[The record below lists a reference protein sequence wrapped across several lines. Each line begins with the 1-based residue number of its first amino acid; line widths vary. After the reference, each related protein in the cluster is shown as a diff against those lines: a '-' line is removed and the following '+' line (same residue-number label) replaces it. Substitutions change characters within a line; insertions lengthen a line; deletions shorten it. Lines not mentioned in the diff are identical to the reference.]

1 MAKVSKISTKDL
13 PNLSY
18 QRDQMA
24 ADRMFHEAVEA
35 VARGDYRCAN
45 FMNEQMIKIAL
56 KCMKGD
62 RGD

>member
-1 MAKVSKISTKDL
+1 MAKVSKVSTKDL

-24 ADRMFHEAVEA
+24 ADRMFHEAVDA

-45 FMNEQMIKIAL
+45 FMNEQMTKIAL
-56 KCMKGD
+56 KYMKVD